1 MSYHS
6 TFAGWRDFELDVAGL
21 AIGRAGRVLAE
32 GLSFVLR
39 GGQAMAVTGPNGA
52 GKSTLLRAL
61 AGLLPAMAGAARV
74 RGAGVEAG
82 DPAGLHAHYIGHAD
96 GMKSAL
102 SVRENLDFWAS
113 MLGARGGLD
122 AARALAAVGLAHAL
136 DFPAGY
142 LSAGQKRRIA
152 LARLL
157 VAPRPLWLLD
167 EPTTALDV
175 AAQAQF
181 ADAMR
186 GHLACGG
193 LILAA
198 THAPLGLEG
207 LAELRLQRPVRGLR
221 EPGQAA

>member
-21 AIGRAGRVLAE
+21 AIGRGGRILCE
-32 GLSFVLR
+32 RQSFVLR
-39 GGQAMAVTGPNGA
+39 SGEAMIVTGPNGA
-52 GKSTLLRAL
+52 GKSTLLRSL
-61 AGLLPAMAGAARV
+61 AGLLAPIVGAVAV

-82 DPAGLHAHYIGHAD
+82 DPAGLHAHYVGHAD

-102 SVRENLDFWAS
+102 SVRENLDFWAA
-113 MLGARGGLD
+113 MLGAGGGL
-122 AARALAAVGLAHAL
+122 AAQDALAAVGLPHVA

-181 ADAMR
+181 ADVMKQ
-186 GHLACGG
+186 HMACGG
-193 LILAA
+193 AIMAA
-198 THAPLGLEG
+198 THAPLGLDGAREW
-207 LAELRLQRPVRGLR
+207 RLQRPASAR
-221 EPGQAA
+221 EGQAA